1 MINYTIKKI
10 RAKQTNNP
18 EVGEEIEALG
28 NDMSFIKWHTF
39 IYWQGPNSPS
49 LLHFQ
54 IQTTFHF
61 ITKEFSYRQK

>member
-28 NDMSFIKWHTF
+28 NDMSFIK
-39 IYWQGPNSPS
+39 
-49 LLHFQ
+49 
-54 IQTTFHF
+54 
-61 ITKEFSYRQK
+61 